1 MKLHDDI
8 SFYFLLTLFIRPAFV
23 NLCRFVL
30 ILATAFPLLT
40 TPELIEP
47 LLPLS
52 IHVLESI
59 LNSRSIVRFVSSQTM
74 SIHRVG
80 PAFDFYVALRFIAFY
95 SCLRVYGVSTSGIWR
110 GVFSGNRSTSS
121 YNRWIG

>member
-52 IHVLESI
+52 IHVLESM
-59 LNSRSIVRFVSSQTM
+59 NSRSIVRFVSSQTM

-80 PAFDFYVALRFIAFY
+80 PAFDFYVALRFIYCVLFVFT
-95 SCLRVYGVSTSGIWR
+95 CLRSQHQW
-110 GVFSGNRSTSS
+110 NLARSLFWESE
-121 YNRWIG
+121 YQ